1 MKLKML
7 TDLFILFLILFV
19 LFFITSLYIHKKVN
33 VIINKRLKG
42 YEDLLKSILDEKK
55 TTISHEIKNQTYIL
69 SIIEDLNEKIN
80 ILKNQTEKA
89 LFTIALL
96 KNFQSYSVAKT
107 ITKILEAPEVPDS
120 LEINIAFLEN
130 LKEEYT
136 YLKKGLSEQLYRSE
150 KDIDIIQKDRMNE
163 IIIELDSIILVLS
176 TISNESSAQY
186 IEEIFKEVTASFMKI
201 HGINNI

>member
-1 MKLKML
+1 MF
-7 TDLFILFLILFV
+7 TDLFFLFFILFV
-19 LFFITSLYIHKKVN
+19 LFFIISLYIHKKIN
-33 VIINKRLKG
+33 RIIDIRLKK
-42 YEDLLKSILDEKK
+42 YEKLLTSIFEEKK
-55 TTISHEIKNQTYIL
+55 TSISYEIQSQTYVL
-69 SIIEDLNEKIN
+69 TIIEDLNKKIN
-80 ILKNQTEKA
+80 ILRNQTEKA
-89 LFTIALL
+89 LFIIALL

-136 YLKKGLSEQLYRSE
+136 YLKKGLSEQLSRSE

-176 TISNESSAQY
+176 TISSESSAQY